1 MGGVYGE
8 EWMDVSG
15 EGGNW
20 EKRFEVI
27 GEGFLGKCVYWKE
40 RMNVEKRGEYVRW
53 GSCGVHRS

>member
-1 MGGVYGE
+1 
-8 EWMDVSG
+8 MDVSG

-20 EKRFEVI
+20 EERFEVI
-27 GEGFLGKCVYWKE
+27 SEGFLGKCVYWRK